1 MLDMLIDITKHLDKL
16 KEETIEEKIIKLGYI
31 NNIINLSIEE
41 YKKNPLDQKT
51 EYIEYLKVIT
61 KKRGNLLDRLH
72 DQLDA
77 RILYKK

>member
-1 MLDMLIDITKHLDKL
+1 MLDMLIDITKYLDKL
-16 KEETIEEKIIKLGYI
+16 NEETIEEKIIKIGYI
-31 NNIINLSIEE
+31 SNIIDLSIEE

-61 KKRGNLLDRLH
+61 KKWGNLLDRLH

-77 RILYKK
+77 KILYKK

>member
-1 MLDMLIDITKHLDKL
+1 MLDMLIDITKYLDKL
-16 KEETIEEKIIKLGYI
+16 NEETIEEKIIKISYI
-31 NNIINLSIEE
+31 SNIIDLSIEE

-61 KKRGNLLDRLH
+61 KKRGNLLDRLY

-77 RILYKK
+77 KILYKK

>member
-1 MLDMLIDITKHLDKL
+1 MLDMLIDITKYL
-16 KEETIEEKIIKLGYI
+16 EEKIIKISYI
-31 NNIINLSIEE
+31 SNIIDLSIEE
-41 YKKNPLDQKT
+41 YKKNPLDQKN

-72 DQLDA
+72 DQLDV

>member
-1 MLDMLIDITKHLDKL
+1 MLDMLIDITKYLDKL
-16 KEETIEEKIIKLGYI
+16 NEETIEEKIIKIGYI
-31 NNIINLSIEE
+31 SNIIDFSIEE

>member
-16 KEETIEEKIIKLGYI
+16 KEETIEEKIIKLDYI
-31 NNIINLSIEE
+31 SKIINLSIED

-61 KKRGNLLDRLH
+61 KKRGNLLNRLH
-72 DQLDA
+72 DQLNV
-77 RILYKK
+77 RTLYKK

>member
-1 MLDMLIDITKHLDKL
+1 MLDMLIDITKYLDKL
-16 KEETIEEKIIKLGYI
+16 NEETIEEKIIKISYI
-31 NNIINLSIEE
+31 SNIIDFSIEE

-72 DQLDA
+72 DQLDV

>member
-1 MLDMLIDITKHLDKL
+1 MLDMLIDITKYLDKL
-16 KEETIEEKIIKLGYI
+16 NEETIEEKIIKIGYI
-31 NNIINLSIEE
+31 SNIIDFSIEE

-72 DQLDA
+72 DQLDV

>member
-1 MLDMLIDITKHLDKL
+1 MLDMLIDITKYLDKL
-16 KEETIEEKIIKLGYI
+16 NEETIEEKIIKIGYI
-31 NNIINLSIEE
+31 SNIIDLSIEE

-61 KKRGNLLDRLH
+61 KKRGNLLDRLY

-77 RILYKK
+77 KILYKK

>member
-1 MLDMLIDITKHLDKL
+1 MLDMLIDITKYLDKL
-16 KEETIEEKIIKLGYI
+16 NEETIEEKIIKLGYI

-61 KKRGNLLDRLH
+61 KKKR
-72 DQLDA
+72 
-77 RILYKK
+77 

>member
-1 MLDMLIDITKHLDKL
+1 MLDMLIDITKYLDKL
-16 KEETIEEKIIKLGYI
+16 NEETIEEKIIKISYI
-31 NNIINLSIEE
+31 SNIIDFSIEE